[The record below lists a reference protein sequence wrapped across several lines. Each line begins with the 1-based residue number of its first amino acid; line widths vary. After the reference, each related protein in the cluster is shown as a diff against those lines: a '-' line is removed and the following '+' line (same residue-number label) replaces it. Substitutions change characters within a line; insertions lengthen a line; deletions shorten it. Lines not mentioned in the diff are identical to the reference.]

1 MVDILSDIEMKERNR
16 IVVEEV
22 DTQGKLTLLR
32 FRKKGELDKED
43 KEETD
48 DEAEKQEQLQ
58 KGIFSI
64 LKRPFKYLKNKIRSS
79 QNVVVE
85 AVHDLEE
92 FDQGEAE
99 PEPRQTDDSLYWRV
113 TPYDLG
119 GHTSY
124 FNSQRLFTSGS
135 SVFFLAFQRQIERAV
150 KFINEFSFFFIE
162 LVSQLTTFIQKL
174 EFTLKIF

>member
-16 IVVEEV
+16 TVVEEV

-32 FRKKGELDKED
+32 FREKGELDKED

-64 LKRPFKYLKNKIRSS
+64 LKRPFKYLKNKIS
-79 QNVVVE
+79 
-85 AVHDLEE
+85 
-92 FDQGEAE
+92 
-99 PEPRQTDDSLYWRV
+99 PPQTVDDSLYWRV

-150 KFINEFSFFFIE
+150 KFLNEFSFFFIE

>member
-1 MVDILSDIEMKERNR
+1 METKLVDILSDIEMKERNR

-32 FRKKGELDKED
+32 FREKGELDKED

-64 LKRPFKYLKNKIRSS
+64 LKRPFKYLKNKIS
-79 QNVVVE
+79 
-85 AVHDLEE
+85 
-92 FDQGEAE
+92 
-99 PEPRQTDDSLYWRV
+99 PPQTVDDSLYWRV

-150 KFINEFSFFFIE
+150 KFLNEFSFFFIE